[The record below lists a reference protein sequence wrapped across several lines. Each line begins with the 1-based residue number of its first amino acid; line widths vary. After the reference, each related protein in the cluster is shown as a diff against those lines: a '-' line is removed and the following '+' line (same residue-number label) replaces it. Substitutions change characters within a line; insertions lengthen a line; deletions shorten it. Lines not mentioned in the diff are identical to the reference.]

1 MKPVFGAIHEV
12 TEEKLEFAKQIGVT
26 GVIVGSSELPG
37 DGYWEFGDLLN
48 LRTRVEAAGLKLEAI
63 ENLPWHF
70 YYKAMLG
77 LPGRDEQIENWCK
90 TLRNMGAAGIP
101 ILGYNFMPLSV
112 WRTSRDT
119 RGRGGAPATSFDME
133 LAKNAPLMSNP
144 SFYKI
149 PATLRKSL
157 MDTSLLPASAYRS
170 ISDEEM
176 WEHFTYFLKVVIP
189 VAEEAG
195 VKMGLHPDDP
205 PVPSLGGVARIMR
218 SVEAFK
224 RVIEI
229 VPSDYNGLEL
239 CQGCFSEMGADVIKA
254 IRYFGSR
261 KKIFYVHFR
270 DVRGT
275 ADNFVETFIDE
286 GQTDMFE
293 AMKAYKEVGFDGPMI
308 VDHTPHIVDDTT
320 WGHRGRAYAMGYIKA
335 LIDTVNAISSSSE
348 G

>member
-1 MKPVFGAIHEV
+1 MKPVFLVYSEV

-26 GVIVGSSELPG
+26 GIIAHTLKLPG
-37 DGYWEFGDLLN
+37 DSCWEFGDLLN

-63 ENLPWHF
+63 AGLPWRFF
-70 YYKAMLG
+70 YRVMLG
-77 LPGRDEQIENWCK
+77 LPGRDEQIENWCQ
-90 TLRNMGAAGIP
+90 TLRNIGAAGIP
-101 ILGYNFMPLSV
+101 ILDYVFMPLFV

-119 RGRGGAPATSFDME
+119 RVRGGAHATSFDME
-133 LAKNAPLMSNP
+133 LAKNAPLMAMS
-144 SFYKI
+144 SY
-149 PATLRKSL
+149 
-157 MDTSLLPASAYRS
+157 MDTSLLPPSAYHP

-176 WEHFTYFLKVVIP
+176 WENFTYFLKAVIP

-195 VKMGLHPDDP
+195 VKMALHPDDP

-229 VPSDYNGLEL
+229 VPSDNNGLVF
-239 CQGCFSEMGADVIKA
+239 CQGCFSEMGTNVIEA

-275 ADNFVETFIDE
+275 ADNFAETFIDE

-293 AMKAYKEVGFDGPMI
+293 AMKTYKEVGFDGPMV
-308 VDHTPHIVDDTT
+308 VDHTPHIVDDTD

-335 LIDTVNAISSSSE
+335 LINVVNA
-348 G
+348 

>member
-1 MKPVFGAIHEV
+1 MKPVFLVYSEV
-12 TEEKLEFAKQIGVT
+12 TEERLEFAKQIGVT
-26 GVIVGSSELPG
+26 GIIVHTPKLPG
-37 DGYWEFGDLLN
+37 DGYWEFNSLLN

-63 ENLPWHF
+63 SSLPWRF
-70 YYKAMLG
+70 YYRVMLG

-101 ILGYNFMPLSV
+101 ILGYSFMPLFV
-112 WRTSRDT
+112 WRTSQDT
-119 RGRGGAPATSFDME
+119 RGRGGAHVTSFDME
-133 LAKNAPLMSNP
+133 LAKNAPLMAMSP
-144 SFYKI
+144 YT
-149 PATLRKSL
+149 PY
-157 MDTSLLPASAYRS
+157 MDTSLLPPSAYHP

-176 WEHFTYFLKVVIP
+176 WENFTYFLKAVIP

-229 VPSDYNGLEL
+229 VSSDYNGLVF
-239 CQGCFSEMGADVIKA
+239 CQGCFSEMGTNVVEA

-261 KKIFYVHFR
+261 KKIFYVHVR

-275 ADNFVETFIDE
+275 ADNFAETFIDE

-308 VDHTPHIVDDTT
+308 VDHTPHIVDDTD

-335 LIDTVNAISSSSE
+335 LMDVVNAISGSSE

>member
-1 MKPVFGAIHEV
+1 MKPAFLVYSEV

-26 GVIVGSSELPG
+26 GIIVHTPELPG
-37 DGYWEFGDLLN
+37 GGYWEFNSLLN

-63 ENLPWHF
+63 SSLPWRF
-70 YYKAMLG
+70 YYRVMLG
-77 LPGRDEQIENWCK
+77 FPGRDEQIANWCK

-101 ILGYNFMPLSV
+101 ILGYSFMPLFV
-112 WRTSRDT
+112 WRTSQDT
-119 RGRGGAPATSFDME
+119 RGRGGAHVTSFDME
-133 LAKNAPLMSNP
+133 LAKNAPLMAMSP
-144 SFYKI
+144 YT
-149 PATLRKSL
+149 PY
-157 MDTSLLPASAYRS
+157 MDTSLLPASAYRP

-176 WEHFTYFLKVVIP
+176 WENFTYFLKAVIP

-229 VPSDYNGLEL
+229 VPSDYNGLVF
-239 CQGCFSEMGADVIKA
+239 CQGCFSEMGTNVVEA

-275 ADNFVETFIDE
+275 ADNFAETFIDE

-293 AMKAYKEVGFDGPMI
+293 AMKAYKEVGFDGPMV
-308 VDHTPHIVDDTT
+308 VDHTPRVVDDTT

-335 LIDTVNAISSSSE
+335 LIDTVNAVSGS
-348 G
+348 

>member
-12 TEEKLEFAKQIGVT
+12 TEETLEFAKQIGVT
-26 GVIVGSSELPG
+26 GIIVHSPDLAG
-37 DGYWEFGDLLN
+37 DGYWESAGLLN

-63 ENLPWHF
+63 ENLPWNF
-70 YYKAMLG
+70 YYKVMLG
-77 LPGRDEQIENWCK
+77 LPRRDEQIDNWCK

-101 ILGYNFMPLSV
+101 ILGYHFVPLFV
-112 WRTSRDT
+112 WRTSQDT
-119 RGRGGAPATSFDME
+119 RGRGGAHVTSFDME
-133 LAKNAPLMSNP
+133 LAKNAPLLTNP
-144 SFYKI
+144 SFRKI
-149 PATLRKSL
+149 PAAIRKSL
-157 MDTSLLPASAYRS
+157 MDTSLLPPSIYRH

-176 WEHFTYFLKVVIP
+176 WENFTYFLKAVIP

-218 SVEAFK
+218 NVEAFK

-229 VPSDYNGLEL
+229 VPSDYNGLEF
-239 CQGCFSEMGADVIKA
+239 CQGCFSEMGTNVIEA

-275 ADNFVETFIDE
+275 ADNFDETFIDE

-293 AMKAYKEVGFDGPMI
+293 AMKAYKEVGFDGPMV
-308 VDHTPHIVDDTT
+308 VDHTPRVVDDTT

-335 LIDTVNAISSSSE
+335 LIDTVNAVSGS
-348 G
+348 

>member
-1 MKPVFGAIHEV
+1 MKPVFAIGEV
-12 TEEKLEFAKQIGVT
+12 TEEKLEFANQIGVT
-26 GVIVGSSELPG
+26 GIMAHTPQLPG
-37 DGYWEFGDLLN
+37 DGYFEFNSLLT

-63 ENLPWHF
+63 SGLPWRF
-70 YYKAMLG
+70 YYRVTLG

-90 TLRNMGAAGIP
+90 VLRNMGAAGIP
-101 ILGYNFMPLSV
+101 ILGYDFMPLSV

-119 RGRGGAPATSFDME
+119 RGRGGVHVTSFDME
-133 LAKNAPLMSNP
+133 LAKNAPLLARSAFP
-144 SFYKI
+144 I
-149 PATLRKSL
+149 
-157 MDTSLLPASAYRS
+157 MDTSLLPASAYHPV
-170 ISDEEM
+170 SDEEM
-176 WEHFTYFLKVVIP
+176 WENLTYFLKAVIP

-195 VKMGLHPDDP
+195 VKMALHPDDP
-205 PVPSLGGVARIMR
+205 PVPSLGGVARILR

-229 VPSDYNGLEL
+229 VPSDYNGLL
-239 CQGCFSEMGADVIKA
+239 FCQGCYSEMGTNVVEA

-275 ADNFVETFIDE
+275 ADNFAETFIDE

-308 VDHTPHIVDDTT
+308 VDHIPHIVDDTP
-320 WGHRGRAYAMGYIKA
+320 WGHRSRAYAMGYIKA
-335 LIDTVNAISSSSE
+335 LMDVVNA
-348 G
+348 

>member
-12 TEEKLEFAKQIGVT
+12 TEEKLKFAKQIGVT
-26 GVIVGSSELPG
+26 GIIVHSPELFG
-37 DGYWEFGDLLN
+37 DGYWEFNGLLH

-63 ENLPWHF
+63 ENLPWEF
-70 YYKAMLG
+70 YYKVMLG
-77 LPGRDEQIENWCK
+77 LSGRDEQIENWCK

-101 ILGYNFMPLSV
+101 ILGYNFVPLSV

-119 RGRGGAPATSFDME
+119 PGRGGAPATSFDLE
-133 LAKNAPLMSNP
+133 LAKNAPLMARAF
-144 SFYKI
+144 SFV
-149 PATLRKSL
+149 
-157 MDTSLLPASAYRS
+157 DTNNLLPASAYHP

-176 WEHFTYFLKVVIP
+176 WENFTYFLKAVIP

-218 SVEAFK
+218 SVDAFK

-229 VPSDYNGLEL
+229 VPSDYNGLEF
-239 CQGCFSEMGADVIKA
+239 CQGCFSEMGTNVIEA

-270 DVRGT
+270 DVKGT

-308 VDHTPHIVDDTT
+308 VDHTPHVVDDTD

-335 LIDTVNAISSSSE
+335 LIDIVDVVSGSSE
-348 G
+348 AC